1 MRFFVMTLVAVT
13 AMAAVALSDDKKPIQ
28 VLLVTGVDHPSHD
41 WTKTTPTI
49 CELLEKDEQFVVRV
63 INDPNL
69 LASPELFDVDV
80 VFLHFRNDKPL
91 AQQQQVQANLTEFA
105 ERGGGLVAM
114 HFACGALGDWPEYR
128 NLVGRV
134 WDGENTHDPRGP
146 FTVEIT
152 KDEHPITRGMSD
164 FQTDDEL
171 YIGLV
176 GERSVELLAF
186 ARSKVTGRDHPMA
199 FAFQYGKGR
208 VFHTSL
214 GHDDRA
220 IRSPGTAELIRRGCA
235 WAANDRSLLTGKSP
249 QEPR

>member
-1 MRFFVMTLVAVT
+1 MRFFVMAL
-13 AMAAVALSDDKKPIQ
+13 AASMVMVSTVFSDDVKPIQ

-49 CELLEKDEQFVVRV
+49 CELLEKDEQFAVRV
-63 INDPNL
+63 VKDPNL
-69 LASPELFDVDV
+69 LASPEIFDVDV

-91 AQQQQVQANLTEFA
+91 AQQSQVQANLSGFV
-105 ERGGGLVAM
+105 ERGGGLVVM
-114 HFACGALGDWPEYR
+114 HFASGALGDWPEYR
-128 NLVGRV
+128 NLVGKV
-134 WDGENTHDPRGP
+134 WDGENTHDPRGQ
-146 FTVEIT
+146 FTVEFT
-152 KDEHPITRGMSD
+152 EEQHPITQGLGD

-176 GERSVELLAF
+176 GERPVELLAF

-208 VFHTSL
+208 VFHTPL

-235 WAANDRSLLTGKSP
+235 WAANIGP
-249 QEPR
+249 

>member
-1 MRFFVMTLVAVT
+1 MRFFVMAL
-13 AMAAVALSDDKKPIQ
+13 AASMVMVSTVFSDDVKPIQ

-49 CELLEKDEQFVVRV
+49 CELLEKDEQFSVRV
-63 INDPNL
+63 VKDPNL

-91 AQQQQVQANLTEFA
+91 AQQSQVQANLSGFV
-105 ERGGGLVAM
+105 ERGGGLVVM
-114 HFACGALGDWPEYR
+114 HFASGALGDWPEYR
-128 NLVGRV
+128 NLVGKV
-134 WDGENTHDPRGP
+134 WDGENTHDPRGQ
-146 FTVEIT
+146 FTVEFT
-152 KDEHPITRGMSD
+152 EEQHPITQGLGD

-176 GERSVELLAF
+176 GERPVELLAF

-208 VFHTSL
+208 VFHTPL

-235 WAANDRSLLTGKSP
+235 WAANIGT
-249 QEPR
+249 